1 MDIITHFLEDFL
13 FAPPNAP
20 TLPLCLHLPQSYDTL
35 DFEAFLQPRMNT
47 VFREVR
53 TGKVYTLKGT
63 VKMEPKYDLTD
74 PQLPKI
80 HEIKMHSNSHE
91 MLLRTGDHVSLQRIY
106 ETLKLSLSHK
116 GFTDYFKAIKRLG
129 KGAFATVYLV

>member
-1 MDIITHFLEDFL
+1 MDTITHFLEDFL
-13 FAPPNAP
+13 FEAPI
-20 TLPLCLHLPQSYDTL
+20 TQTVPLHLHLPHSYDTL
-35 DFEAFLQPRMNT
+35 AFEAFLNSGSNS

-63 VKMEPKYDLTD
+63 VKIEPKYDLTD
-74 PQLPKI
+74 PYLPKI